1 MQSASI
7 KKGGYDMETRFTFG
21 SVLKIIFKY
30 IQARPSV
37 LAEQYVYRDRTLIYK
52 WLRDTVF
59 PPKMLFPDILRFVME
74 RSSEPVRGLIRME
87 MDRYISETDLE
98 ARFKKTLDEKSDFE
112 EYLNSVFCLLSAV
125 KIEKVPK
132 YTEITEPSETPNQPI
147 LPPADEKPAP
157 SFQPPIAAPAERTI
171 HIRLT
176 SAAMITIG
184 FALLAAISGEIL
196 WGIIAYALQ
205 WSYAPG
211 ELYHAASGLP
221 AFLWGFF
228 HVVPVAV
235 FGMLS
240 IRKAAPLMR
249 ALSGFKKLEY
259 IGCYALAGG
268 IGGVLLAGSG
278 LSGMAQSL
286 TSVPTLQG
294 AILVFIR
301 ALVLSF
307 FPLLILLALLK
318 FPKTTPFGFL
328 FLEFCPALLCLL
340 AALPTLLSCP
350 LSTGQVSLGGF
361 FAGFVLKV
369 LMFVS
374 IRTVLK
380 VYPGTIKLAFS
391 EMPQA

>member
-1 MQSASI
+1 
-7 KKGGYDMETRFTFG
+7 METRFTFG

-98 ARFKKTLDEKSDFE
+98 ARLKKTLDEKSDFE
-112 EYLNSVFCLLSAV
+112 EYLNGVFCLLSAV

-157 SFQPPIAAPAERTI
+157 AERTI

-176 SAAMITIG
+176 SATMITIG

-205 WSYAPG
+205 WSYAPVG
-211 ELYHAASGLP
+211 LYHAASGLT

-249 ALSGFKKLEY
+249 ALSGFKKLAY
-259 IGCYALAGG
+259 ISCYALAGG

-294 AILVFIR
+294 AILVFIG

-318 FPKTTPFGFL
+318 FPKTTPFAFL

-340 AALPTLLSCP
+340 AALPTLLSGP

-361 FAGFVLKV
+361 FVGFVLKV

-380 VYPGTIKLAFS
+380 VYPGTIKLAFP